1 MTSKN
6 LFFNLMK
13 ENTKQRLWTVAL
25 ISLIFF
31 FTFPVQTAL
40 LISSYLSQ
48 DRIDAVWER
57 EAQGVEVIKQQLQ
70 ERYLSWTAIDNGMLV
85 FLLIV
90 FAVVCGISGFA
101 YLHSRKKTDFYHAIP
116 VKRERLFTAVSERRP
131 LYGCA
136 LSDIPFDI
144 FINDSGESRA
154 DIPVGRGVKDLLYP
168 YVVLFVNVYGSDSGC
183 SDDRQYHCQCA
194 WIRSVFPVG
203 TGNGHAAYRLFQQL
217 LYYLLPGREQ
227 IRRAFAK
234 IITGS
239 LVYRSG
245 IRTGKS
251 RLNGAVGGCSN
262 RTSYRAL
269 CISV

>member
-116 VKRERLFTAVSERRP
+116 VKRERLFTAVYLNGV
-131 LYGCA
+131 LYTA
-136 LSDIPFDI
+136 VPYLISLLI
-144 FINDSGESRA
+144 SSSRA

-194 WIRSVFPVG
+194 WNRSVFPVG